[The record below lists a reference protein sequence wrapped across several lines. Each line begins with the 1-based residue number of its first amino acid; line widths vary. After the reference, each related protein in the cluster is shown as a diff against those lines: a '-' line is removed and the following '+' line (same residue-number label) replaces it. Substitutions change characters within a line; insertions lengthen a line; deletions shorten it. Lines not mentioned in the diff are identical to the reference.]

1 MAEEG
6 HNSGG
11 LWGGASRL
19 AGPALEPLRPRIELL
34 GLELAEERERLIRVL
49 IWGAIALLLLAL
61 GLLTAV
67 VLLAL
72 SFWEQRLWVLG
83 CLALALLLGGVFI
96 VVRVLRDARH
106 RPHPFQS
113 SVAELA
119 KDIRQLKAAARDHSD
134 AHSD

>member
-6 HNSGG
+6 HNSAG
-11 LWGGASRL
+11 LLGSVSRL
-19 AGPALEPLRPRIELL
+19 AGTALETIRTRIELL

-49 IWGAIALLLLAL
+49 IWSAIALLLLAL

-96 VVRVLRDARH
+96 LMQVLRDARH

-113 SVAELA
+113 SMSELA
-119 KDIRQLKAAARDHSD
+119 KDIRQLKAAARNHSD
-134 AHSD
+134 AHPD

>member
-6 HNSGG
+6 HSAG
-11 LWGGASRL
+11 LLGGASRL
-19 AGPALEPLRPRIELL
+19 AGTALETIRTRIELL

-49 IWGAIALLLLAL
+49 MWGAIALLLLAL

-83 CLALALLLGGVFI
+83 CLALALLLGGSFI

-106 RPHPFQS
+106 RAHPFQS

-119 KDIRQLKAAARDHSD
+119 KDIRQLKAAARDHPD
-134 AHSD
+134 DHPD